1 MPALRIGLGSA
12 LLACLTWLCLAAAP
26 VRAYED
32 QLSLGV
38 GAGYAY
44 LAHSGGPHHG
54 VAFDLEA
61 SLGLSSIWS
70 VRAALGYSVH
80 PGERAQSKLNLG
92 AELVYVIDV
101 LELVPSIGLGL
112 DALGGGSHA
121 RRGLRGTRVDFGVHP
136 VLGLDWLARRELV
149 LGLSVRPVFVLT
161 DWERLPLYLSVTLSL
176 SWLWDV

>member
-1 MPALRIGLGSA
+1 MSASRIRLGSA
-12 LLACLTWLCLAAAP
+12 LLGCVTWLCLAAAP

-61 SLGLSSIWS
+61 SLGLSATWS
-70 VRAALGYSVH
+70 VRGTLGYSLH
-80 PGERAQSKLNLG
+80 PGERTQSRLNLG

-101 LELVPSIGLGL
+101 VELVPSLGLGV
-112 DALGGGSHA
+112 DALGGRSH
-121 RRGLRGTRVDFGVHP
+121 TRPHDAHVDFGVHP
-136 VLGLDWLARRELV
+136 VLGLDWLVRRELM

-161 DWERLPLYLSVTLSL
+161 DWERQPLYLSVTLAL
-176 SWLWDV
+176 SWLWDL